1 MDYSWLTKGDGV
13 SISTRRLRRGC
24 FYLCEPFYM
33 QASECAYPKWFV
45 KGNEIL
51 VPTIVKE
58 LNITP
63 ASKFEPLSE
72 CYSYVDLDDVHRFE
86 YVAFLQGQLMPLVSN
101 KALIEYYLR
110 GIAIRLF
117 LDNTTTEE
125 DRVDIFERL
134 LLFYYACSK
143 YRKLIQPLLV
153 SAFYRFFVEIDEGK
167 VTFFPKSECV
177 RTNKLIRAVSKSFF
191 SMFPGSYHLKLFL
204 NDYGTYSISGI
215 DSQGASVVVE
225 VPLPDEILNTPKIKT
240 KLFDAYGLFA
250 VKQRMIRDLENKVTY
265 ESKDEFIKKSLLG
278 NSESQNKSLAIVRAY
293 YNRVIDQNEY
303 IITNYAEIVK
313 SFGFTEP
320 PTRLASDVY
329 SDEILSM
336 LRSWG
341 FYTYP
346 DLGKLNLALC
356 TKSSCVLYKCTTK
369 SQVQKTDRY
378 RTLLSFIKLALYV
391 VQEDEYNWN
400 DVQYIKHVITKH
412 SPNERTAKELVSV
425 LLLSLKDI
433 QRLNSLK
440 QEVGVIEKI
449 ILDDLI
455 LSLKTLAYVD
465 GEVTRERKEQLECL
479 LPILGYNVKNL
490 SIDLR
495 RITPVDF
502 SKKQP
507 VQVSLDLSLLKKLQ
521 EDTVEAQNLLN
532 EIFVDEA
539 NESAEKNNDSSH
551 ISLLKVLLRKEIWTV
566 SEVKRL
572 CQQEGILYGAFIEK
586 VNDYAYSKVDD
597 VVLEEDG
604 ESIYM
609 MLQYKDMFQ

>member
-1 MDYSWLTKGDGV
+1 M
-13 SISTRRLRRGC
+13 
-24 FYLCEPFYM
+24 
-33 QASECAYPKWFV
+33 
-45 KGNEIL
+45 
-51 VPTIVKE
+51 
-58 LNITP
+58 
-63 ASKFEPLSE
+63 
-72 CYSYVDLDDVHRFE
+72 
-86 YVAFLQGQLMPLVSN
+86 
-101 KALIEYYLR
+101 
-110 GIAIRLF
+110 
-117 LDNTTTEE
+117 
-125 DRVDIFERL
+125 
-134 LLFYYACSK
+134 
-143 YRKLIQPLLV
+143 
-153 SAFYRFFVEIDEGK
+153 
-167 VTFFPKSECV
+167 
-177 RTNKLIRAVSKSFF
+177 
-191 SMFPGSYHLKLFL
+191 
-204 NDYGTYSISGI
+204 
-215 DSQGASVVVE
+215 
-225 VPLPDEILNTPKIKT
+225 
-240 KLFDAYGLFA
+240 
-250 VKQRMIRDLENKVTY
+250 
-265 ESKDEFIKKSLLG
+265 
-278 NSESQNKSLAIVRAY
+278 
-293 YNRVIDQNEY
+293 
-303 IITNYAEIVK
+303 
-313 SFGFTEP
+313 
-320 PTRLASDVY
+320 
-329 SDEILSM
+329 
-336 LRSWG
+336 
-341 FYTYP
+341 
-346 DLGKLNLALC
+346 
-356 TKSSCVLYKCTTK
+356 
-369 SQVQKTDRY
+369 
-378 RTLLSFIKLALYV
+378 
-391 VQEDEYNWN
+391 QEDEYNWN